1 MVGEELSKQRPYEGG
16 GSSDHLIAVQ
26 ILKWGECCTEEVCG
40 GGMLTAH
47 VGQVQERGIWGGAS
61 REREG
66 DPGGRFVLPLTY
78 SQA

>member
-1 MVGEELSKQRPYEGG
+1 MGG
-16 GSSDHLIAVQ
+16 
-26 ILKWGECCTEEVCG
+26 CTEEVWGGWCWKAG

-47 VGQVQERGIWGGAS
+47 VGQVQEKGIWGGAS
-61 REREG
+61 REREREG